1 MADIST
7 YLFVRH
13 LRSEPGFH
21 VLRFR
26 AGKLV
31 ASGRGLTFFFHP
43 ISTSVAEIP
52 VDDRQ
57 LPFLF
62 HGRSSDFQDI
72 TVQGTIDFR
81 VVEPETLGARV
92 DFSIDLARGTYSK
105 EPLDQLASLM
115 TGHAQQIAARYLAG
129 HDVRSLT
136 TSSLAAIQEHLESGL
151 RAIASLQE
159 MGVAVNAVQ
168 VSSVSPTAELE
179 KALQTPT
186 RESLQQEADRATFER
201 RAIAVENERAIA
213 ENELQNR
220 IALARREQSLIEQQ
234 GDNER
239 RRAQDEVDARAIE
252 VGGRAQATR
261 IEGEAEA
268 DRIKQ
273 VGGAR
278 AETEAARLDAYRTL
292 PTATLMALAAKELAG
307 KLKQIDHLN
316 LSPDFLSTHLA
327 SLLAAG
333 TERLAEK

>member
-7 YLFVRH
+7 FLWFRH

-21 VLRFR
+21 VMRYR

-31 ASGRGLTFFFHP
+31 ASGRGLTFFFYP

-57 LPFLF
+57 LPILF

-72 TVQGTIDFR
+72 TIQGTIDFR
-81 VVEPETLGARV
+81 IIEPETLGARV
-92 DFSIDLARGTYSK
+92 DFSIDLKRGTYSK

-115 TGHAQQIAARYLAG
+115 TGHAQQIAARYLAS
-129 HDVRSLT
+129 HDVRALT
-136 TSSLAAIQEHLESGL
+136 TSSLAAIQEHIESGL
-151 RAIASLQE
+151 RATASLHE

-168 VSSVSPTAELE
+168 ISSVSPTADLE

-213 ENELQNR
+213 ENELQNQ
-220 IALARREQSLIEQQ
+220 IELAKREQSLIEQR
-234 GDNER
+234 GENAR
-239 RRAQDEVDARAIE
+239 RQAQDEVDARAIE
-252 VGGRAQATR
+252 VGGRASASR

-268 DRIKQ
+268 DRIKM

-278 AETEAARLDAYRTL
+278 AEAEAARLEAYRSL
-292 PTATLMALAAKELAG
+292 PPATLMALAAKELAG

-316 LSPDFLSTHLA
+316 LTPDFLTSNLA
-327 SLLAAG
+327 SLVAAG